1 MASHRTLASWAT
13 CLMFSKVMNKW
24 KKHKAVCNSCR
35 WRFGEKICV
44 GHIFSSSL
52 VGCKSIVWLPPV
64 PERGSMKKKF
74 LYKSTTQSSRTG
86 LPPKEEWR
94 CGIRNLTFK
103 EMNGRFLVRTH
114 ELAAEKFVSKLLCLH
129 KSAIFCHAYF
139 VRGEFNPFYKKE
151 KWKVCRAR
159 NSLSCSMTITQFQL
173 AWNHCAQYLSD
184 TCVIIYRHIKG
195 MKVKQGWYHV

>member
-1 MASHRTLASWAT
+1 MSV
-13 CLMFSKVMNKW
+13 KVRW
-24 KKHKAVCNSCR
+24 KNLCR
-35 WRFGEKICV
+35 VLLTRFPR
-44 GHIFSSSL
+44 HIFSSSL
-52 VGCKSIVWLPPV
+52 MGCKSIVWLPPSARKRLYEKNV
-64 PERGSMKKKF
+64 
-74 LYKSTTQSSRTG
+74 LYKSTTQSPRTG
-86 LPPKEEWR
+86 LPPREEWR

-159 NSLSCSMTITQFQL
+159 NSLNCSITMTQFQPL
-173 AWNHCAQYLSD
+173 LGITVRN
-184 TCVIIYRHIKG
+184 IYQTL
-195 MKVKQGWYHV
+195 VS